1 MSNDEGSQSAPAF
14 AEATARQAND
24 ERALNNPFC
33 HSGFLIVSTFGIRAL
48 SFFSSTSDSRFAMKI
63 SGAGAQQKR
72 QQKEIMKRFI
82 LAFIAAYVFIFFWGW
97 LLNGILLKDIY
108 AETPNL
114 WRSQSE
120 MMSLF
125 HWIIIGQA
133 LIVFSFVMIY
143 ASGFAGGGVIAGI
156 RLGILL
162 EIAAI
167 GMRMGFYAVQPFP
180 GKLIVYGSIGGL
192 IEMLIVGA
200 IVGAIYKPAP
210 ARAA

>member
-1 MSNDEGSQSAPAF
+1 
-14 AEATARQAND
+14 
-24 ERALNNPFC
+24 
-33 HSGFLIVSTFGIRAL
+33 
-48 SFFSSTSDSRFAMKI
+48 
-63 SGAGAQQKR
+63 
-72 QQKEIMKRFI
+72 MKRFI
-82 LAFIAAYVFIFFWGW
+82 ISFIAAYIFLFIWGW
-97 LLNGILLKDIY
+97 LFNGVLLKDVY

-133 LIVFSFVMIY
+133 LVVFAFVTIY

-167 GMRMGFYAVQPFP
+167 GMRLGFYAVQPIP
-180 GKLIVYGSIGGL
+180 GKLILYGSIGGL
-192 IEMLIVGA
+192 IEMIIVGA
-200 IVGAIYKPAP
+200 MVGAIYKPAYEK
-210 ARAA
+210 AVS